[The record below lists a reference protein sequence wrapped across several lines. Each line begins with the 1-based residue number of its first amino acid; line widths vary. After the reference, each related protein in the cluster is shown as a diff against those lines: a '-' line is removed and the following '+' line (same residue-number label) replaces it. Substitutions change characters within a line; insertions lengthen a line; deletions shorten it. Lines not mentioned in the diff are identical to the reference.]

1 MSARAAARPR
11 PGSARALTGGAARAA
26 APARA
31 RPTRPAEAPPRRPRP
46 AGAARRAGRAP
57 ARPRIRLGL
66 LVIPLV
72 ALVLGGIV
80 WVNVAKLSLTNA
92 TGQTIERA
100 RSVEA
105 ETARL
110 KARLDQREAN
120 VMRSAQKRLG
130 METPPGDAVT
140 TLNARTP

>member
-1 MSARAAARPR
+1 VSARAAARAR
-11 PGSARALTGGAARAA
+11 PGSARARAA

-31 RPTRPAEAPPRRPRP
+31 APPARARPRPAEAPARRARP
-46 AGAARRAGRAP
+46 AGAARGAGRAP
-57 ARPRIRLGL
+57 ARPRIRVGL

-130 METPPGDAVT
+130 MEAPPGDAVT